1 MAVKRKKKVNKQIE
15 TIVGISLWLRD
26 TVLSLQQLRSL
37 LSYRFDP
44 WPGNFCVAKEKEKE
58 KEKEITIASAKKFY
72 KESKTK
78 DWVRK

>member
-1 MAVKRKKKVNKQIE
+1 M
-15 TIVGISLWLRD
+15 
-26 TVLSLQQLRSL
+26 SLQQLRSL